1 MLRRQSPSIDNPFTP
16 FGRKDIMMKTIDIS
30 SAASARAFAR
40 PAMALVVSAVLGA
53 AVLALP
59 AHATGH
65 DGKGPHGAQMQHAS
79 GQGHGQDPGKGKH
92 HGQGHSY
99 GQGHDEGHGHHG
111 KHHGRHAQ
119 GGSQGMVLSE
129 HMLDRV
135 QASPEQKARIREIL
149 MVARKDLQARRDDGK
164 ALREQSMKLL
174 TQPDIDP
181 KAIEELRAQAMARH
195 DAASKR
201 LTQAVVEAS
210 QVLTPEQRQQLAQH
224 MEQRRERMH
233 RHHEERRAP
242 QAPRS

>member
-16 FGRKDIMMKTIDIS
+16 SGRKDIMMKTIDIS
-30 SAASARAFAR
+30 SAASSRAFVR
-40 PAMALVVSAVLGA
+40 PAMALVVSALLGA

-65 DGKGPHGAQMQHAS
+65 DGKRPHGAQMQHAP
-79 GQGHGQDPGKGKH
+79 GQGHGQDHGKGKH
-92 HGQGHSY
+92 HGQSHSY
-99 GQGHDEGHGHHG
+99 GHGHDEGHGHHG

-135 QASPEQKARIREIL
+135 QASPEQKARIREI
-149 MVARKDLQARRDDGK
+149 MIAARKDLQARRDDGK

-181 KAIEELRAQAMARH
+181 KAIEDLRAQAMARH

-201 LTQAVVEAS
+201 MTQAMVEAS
-210 QVLTPEQRQQLAQH
+210 QVLTPAQRQQIAQH
-224 MEQRRERMH
+224 VEQRREMMR
-233 RHHEERRAP
+233 RHHDERRVHE
-242 QAPRS
+242 APRS